1 MAFEDIKPRPY
12 KALSWAM
19 ALVEAGIVMQSAATR
34 DASTVSSAS
43 EAERRRA
50 AESTLGESPWKL
62 EKVWWWA
69 GGGPGVL

>member
-34 DASTVSSAS
+34 ESPTVSSAS
-43 EAERRRA
+43 EAETKDCR
-50 AESTLGESPWKL
+50 ELSGGVPWKL
-62 EKVWWWA
+62 VKVWGGA
-69 GGGPGVL
+69 GGGP